1 MQRLGVIVLCL
12 LSLVLCPSC
21 KDTTFRSSV
30 PTYPVRFSIDTRVG
44 PFVHFA
50 NASQNEYVT
59 LTEDG
64 FRYNGEWVA
73 ARGALDAYGYG
84 GVVVFLGMN
93 GYNAFDL
100 ACPYCAAR
108 GSCQSCSIDG
118 IFAVCPHCGEHY
130 DLGSGIAAPQKGIS
144 NEYLRR
150 YNLILSDG
158 KITVSQ

>member
-1 MQRLGVIVLCL
+1 MQRFGVIVLCL
-12 LSLVLCPSC
+12 LSLLLSPSC

-30 PTYPVRFSIDTRVG
+30 PTYPVRFAIDTRVG

-50 NASQNEYVT
+50 NAAQNEYVT
-59 LTEDG
+59 LTDDG
-64 FRYNGEWVA
+64 YRYNGEWVA

-84 GVVVFLGMN
+84 GVVVFLGMT

-108 GSCQSCSIDG
+108 GTCQTCTIDG
-118 IFAVCPHCGEHY
+118 IFAVCPHCGEQY

-144 NEYLRR
+144 HEYLRR

-158 KITVSQ
+158 KITVSL